1 MKFIKSVL
9 ATVALTTAFMA
20 SAQANVATIGS
31 SFDDTIY
38 VAKSTGFFEKAYDFV
53 LSSTGNITYSV
64 SEVETL
70 PLFNINF
77 LNFGLYDSN
86 LNLLSSSSNL
96 ASGTYT
102 LLVSGKSVGTA
113 GGLFNL
119 KYNVAAVT
127 AVPEPETN
135 ALMLVGLGLI
145 GFIARRK
152 FA

>member
-9 ATVALTTAFMA
+9 ATVALSTAFMA

-31 SFDDTIY
+31 SLDETIY
-38 VAKSTGFFEKAYDFV
+38 VSKSTSFFEKAYDFV

-64 SEVETL
+64 TEVETL

-96 ASGTYT
+96 STGTYT
-102 LLVSGKSVGTA
+102 LLVTGKSVGTA

-119 KYNVAAVT
+119 KYNVGAVT